1 MKQPDSDTFLFSEK
15 IVQLLQMQHTWN
27 KKHHIIPFYRVQI
40 NNTMFIAYH
49 CCIAQNELTHIGCLV
64 FLLPQSLPNGQS
76 QATCVSFSLAH
87 PQLGKLWRAI
97 KSKFL
102 IVGTHVEVEWMCA
115 QNRFFSWQ
123 SRVVFIP
130 QNGEESASCL
140 RDDLFWHRH
149 LTHWRPVSCFH
160 TRRRLVASVWSRS
173 VGQMVAS
180 GPQVNLAQNKIILIL
195 WFSGKTSL
203 SLRSKKWAWISI

>member
-76 QATCVSFSLAH
+76 QATCVSFSLDH
-87 PQLGKLWRAI
+87 PQLGKL
-97 KSKFL
+97 
-102 IVGTHVEVEWMCA
+102 
-115 QNRFFSWQ
+115 
-123 SRVVFIP
+123 
-130 QNGEESASCL
+130 
-140 RDDLFWHRH
+140 
-149 LTHWRPVSCFH
+149 
-160 TRRRLVASVWSRS
+160 
-173 VGQMVAS
+173 
-180 GPQVNLAQNKIILIL
+180 
-195 WFSGKTSL
+195 
-203 SLRSKKWAWISI
+203 